1 MLEALELQK
10 LAKEVFHK
18 RLPSIHLNDVLTQ
31 PITDSDGEAALR
43 ITLVLTPESSGA
55 ISGQDGLKLLVAI
68 REALSRKG
76 EDRFPIVEYATA
88 DDVPYEED

>member
-10 LAKEVFHK
+10 LAKKIVEK
-18 RLPSIHLNDVLTQ
+18 RLPSIHLDDVRTL
-31 PITDSDGEAALR
+31 PFTDSDGEAAVR
-43 ITLVLTPESSGA
+43 ITLVLTPETADA
-55 ISGQDGLKLLVAI
+55 ISGEDSLKLLVAI
-68 REALSRKG
+68 REALSREG

>member
-10 LAKEVFHK
+10 LAKEIVHK
-18 RLPSIHLNDVLTQ
+18 RLPSIHLDEVLTQ
-31 PITDSDGEAALR
+31 PMTDSDGEAAVR
-43 ITLVLTPESSGA
+43 ITLVLTPESADA
-55 ISGQDGLKLLVAI
+55 ITGEEGLKLLVAI
-68 REALSRKG
+68 RQALSREG